1 MAMQRSHDGGN
12 GLTCATCGKNGH
24 DESGCWQNHPEK
36 CHLPFLRKR
45 LMAKAAGKEKVL
57 ILSPCIPLAE
67 LALIARTSGAGYV
80 VDSGCGVT
88 TLTGTAGCSNVRT
101 VQSHWVEDAGLRRHK
116 VTHKAD
122 LLIKATDEHGND
134 YDMHIPDSL
143 IVPSLGIN
151 LISTDHLNELQ
162 YWVVLGPTM
171 Q

>member
-1 MAMQRSHDGGN
+1 MAMQQTYGRGN
-12 GLTCATCGKNGH
+12 GLTCATCSKAGH
-24 DESGCWQNHPEK
+24 DEHGCWQNHPEK
-36 CHLPFLRKR
+36 CHLPSLRKR

-57 ILSPCIPLAE
+57 LLSPCIPLAE

-122 LLIKATDEHGND
+122 H
-134 YDMHIPDSL
+134 
-143 IVPSLGIN
+143 
-151 LISTDHLNELQ
+151 
-162 YWVVLGPTM
+162 
-171 Q
+171 